1 MGHVA
6 VASPRRMS
14 IVVHDEP
21 TSPTEHCGGRK
32 GRRLNLCEV
41 LDALGGF
48 GELGQSDNRYVEVR
62 GEVQGVERVEKAQT
76 KLAADFLRGR
86 VGLGLESPSQCNRAC
101 RYSGSCSCRY
111 AALMISSSAV
121 AQYGQR

>member
-62 GEVQGVERVEKAQT
+62 GGVQGV
-76 KLAADFLRGR
+76 
-86 VGLGLESPSQCNRAC
+86 
-101 RYSGSCSCRY
+101 SGSRKLRPSSPRT
-111 AALMISSSAV
+111 SSAV
-121 AQYGQR
+121 ELASALNPRRNAIGRVATPVLA